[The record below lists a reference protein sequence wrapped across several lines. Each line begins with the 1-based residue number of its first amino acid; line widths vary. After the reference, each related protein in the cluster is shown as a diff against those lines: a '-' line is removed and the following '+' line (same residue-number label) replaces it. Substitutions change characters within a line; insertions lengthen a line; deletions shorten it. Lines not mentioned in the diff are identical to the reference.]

1 MISPPDKTKTKP
13 AGKTSPVSKPSVD
26 KLSLNK
32 PTFKLADRPV
42 AEVKGKPP
50 GKWTLPRQLHGL
62 RDKVAPLGSFLFYDA
77 SPPESAE
84 ASIRR
89 HIIAGGILVGVLA
102 FGVGGWASTAQ
113 ISGAL
118 IAQGSL
124 VVDSNVKKVQ
134 HPSGGVVGELLAH
147 DGDHVKEGQVLL
159 RLDETVTRA
168 NLAIV
173 TKGLTELYARKARLS
188 AERDGADSVKVPP
201 ELAANAD
208 DPDVKE
214 ALNSERKLFDL
225 RRTSRSGQ
233 KQQLQERITQ
243 LQQEI
248 TGLNAQLTA
257 KDKELGLIAE
267 ELQGVREL
275 WQKNLVQ
282 LNRLTSLQR
291 DEAKVEGE
299 RGQLV
304 AQSAEAKGKI
314 AEIQLQ
320 IIQIDQDL
328 SSDVA
333 KELRETESKI
343 GEYVERKVTAEDQL
357 KRTDIRAPQDGTVF
371 QSTANTVGGVIA
383 AGDPIM
389 LIVPE
394 SDNLLVEVKVDPK
407 DIDQVQY
414 NQPVVLRF
422 SSFNAR
428 TTPEINGTV
437 VRIAADTSTD
447 QRTGQSYYLVRISM
461 SADEVKRL
469 GDVKL
474 TPGMPL
480 EAFIQTGQR
489 TMLSYLIKP
498 LHDQFMRAFREK

>member
-1 MISPPDKTKTKP
+1 MGDRASGKRGDRQAAPPVELRRP
-13 AGKTSPVSKPSVD
+13 EAGM
-26 KLSLNK
+26 
-32 PTFKLADRPV
+32 
-42 AEVKGKPP
+42 VKSMLLRIFVLVQTALRWHVGPGGPP
-50 GKWTLPRQLHGL
+50 G
-62 RDKVAPLGSFLFYDA
+62 
-77 SPPESAE
+77 SAGE
-84 ASIRR
+84 SIRR
-89 HIIAGGILVGVLA
+89 HIIAGTVLVVVLV
-102 FGVGGWASTAQ
+102 FGLGGWASTAQ

-118 IAQGSL
+118 IAPGQL

-134 HPSGGVVGELLAH
+134 HPTGGVVGQLFVR
-147 DGDHVKEGQVLL
+147 DGDHVKAGDILI

-173 TKGLTELYARKARLS
+173 TKGLTELYARKARLA
-188 AERDGADSVKVPP
+188 AERDGDDVV
-201 ELAANAD
+201 AAPKEFAGRLD

-225 RRTSRSGQ
+225 RRQDRLGQ
-233 KQQLQERITQ
+233 KQQLQERIRQ
-243 LQQEI
+243 LQQQI
-248 TGLNAQLTA
+248 AGLSAQQDA
-257 KDKELGLIAE
+257 KDKEIALIE
-267 ELQGVREL
+267 QELKGVRDL
-275 WQKNLVQ
+275 YQKNLVQ
-282 LNRLTSLQR
+282 LNRLTSLER
-291 DEAKVEGE
+291 DEARVEGE

-304 AQSAEAKGKI
+304 AAAAEAKGKI
-314 AEIQLQ
+314 AEIELQ
-320 IIQIDQDL
+320 IIQVDQDL

-333 KELRETESKI
+333 KEMRDIDSKI

-407 DIDQVQY
+407 DIEQIVAD
-414 NQPVVLRF
+414 QPVLLRF
-422 SSFNAR
+422 SSLNMR

-437 VRIAADTSTD
+437 VRIAADTTTD

-461 SADEVKRL
+461 TADEIKRL

-474 TPGMPL
+474 TPGMPV
-480 EAFIQTGQR
+480 EAFVQTGER
-489 TMLSYLIKP
+489 TLMAYLLKP
-498 LHDQFMRAFREK
+498 LHDQLMRSFREK

>member
-1 MISPPDKTKTKP
+1 VRDDRCTEQRYRQ
-13 AGKTSPVSKPSVD
+13 AQ
-26 KLSLNK
+26 KLYAS
-32 PTFKLADRPV
+32 RPL
-42 AEVKGKPP
+42 GKPP
-50 GKWTLPRQLHGL
+50 GKAPADLQAKLPNPFGGKLASKFSGKLPGPLSGQFSWKLTRQLHWL
-62 RDKVAPLGSFLFYDA
+62 EAKLAPTLSWLFYDE

-84 ASIRR
+84 ASIHR
-89 HIIAGGILVGVLA
+89 HIIAGSVLLA
-102 FGVGGWASTAQ
+102 FGLGGWALTAE

-118 IAQGSL
+118 ITQGSL

-134 HPSGGVVGELLAH
+134 HPTGGVVGELLAH
-147 DGDHVKEGQVLL
+147 DGDHVKKGQVLI

-173 TKGLTELYARKARLS
+173 TNGLNELYARKVRLA
-188 AERDGADSVKVPP
+188 AERDGVDSVPTP
-201 ELAANAD
+201 AELAQNAD
-208 DPDVKE
+208 NPGVKE
-214 ALNSERKLFDL
+214 ALNSEPKLFDL
-225 RRTSRSGQ
+225 RRAARTGQ

-248 TGLNAQLTA
+248 TGIGAQLTA
-257 KDKELGLIAE
+257 KDQELGLIAQ

-291 DEAKVEGE
+291 DEAKIQGE
-299 RGQLV
+299 RGQVV

-314 AEIQLQ
+314 AETNLQ

-343 GEYVERKVTAEDQL
+343 GEYVEPKVTAEDQL

-371 QSTANTVGGVIA
+371 QSTANTVGGVVA

-389 LIVPE
+389 LIVQE

-407 DIDQVQY
+407 DIDQVQLD
-414 NQPVVLRF
+414 QPVVLRF
-422 SSFNAR
+422 SSLNSR
-428 TTPEINGTV
+428 TTPEINGKV
-437 VRIAADTSTD
+437 VRIAARHLDRSAHRPELLSRAHLDERRRGQAARRRQADAGHAGRGLHPDRRAHHAVLSD
-447 QRTGQSYYLVRISM
+447 Q
-461 SADEVKRL
+461 A
-469 GDVKL
+469 
-474 TPGMPL
+474 
-480 EAFIQTGQR
+480 A
-489 TMLSYLIKP
+489 
-498 LHDQFMRAFREK
+498 A